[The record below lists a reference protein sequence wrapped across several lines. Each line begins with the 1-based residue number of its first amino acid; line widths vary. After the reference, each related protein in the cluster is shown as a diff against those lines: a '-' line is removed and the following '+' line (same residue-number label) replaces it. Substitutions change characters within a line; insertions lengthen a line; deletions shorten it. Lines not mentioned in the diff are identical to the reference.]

1 MSSHLGGLNDR
12 PRGRSLLSLGRN
24 DDDDASDAEL
34 EFEALAFSSIQR
46 QPYSQR
52 ASTLPLSKP
61 QTPPSIMA
69 VVSQE
74 SDEAK
79 HLIPRPLSQ
88 RSSAERNVRSQ
99 SAILREQ
106 AGAEDED
113 EVSMSIEHLD
123 EILEPPRRPG
133 RRSRN
138 SSSRDA
144 IEEET
149 PSGRNKRQRID
160 RAGRTPGAVIPP
172 RLSSAKPSLTAVSS
186 SPIFAKPPVR
196 RRESGTV
203 PSSSPLVSIPV
214 SAQAP
219 VREKTNGTNDSVASD
234 STRSTGAYLATIDPV
249 FGRHIAAAA
258 ARLPIVVT
266 TIESQNTDLDLKI
279 DAQTR
284 HLAKLFSD
292 AEAETVEEL
301 RDRLSITSA
310 EQAAAQTELE
320 AQEQNV
326 ASLRGIRDRLVGEYH
341 GLTDKTRKE
350 LAGSMELALVQAT
363 DDCKAADAALRACQA
378 RVEKLDRSK
387 AEILQAQ
394 EKLEDEHARRT
405 ESQAVYDALRVC
417 TARGLFNM
425 GGVA

>member
-1 MSSHLGGLNDR
+1 
-12 PRGRSLLSLGRN
+12 
-24 DDDDASDAEL
+24 
-34 EFEALAFSSIQR
+34 
-46 QPYSQR
+46 
-52 ASTLPLSKP
+52 
-61 QTPPSIMA
+61 MA
-69 VVSQE
+69 VALQE

-79 HLIPRPLSQ
+79 HLIPRTLSQ

-160 RAGRTPGAVIPP
+160 RAGRTP
-172 RLSSAKPSLTAVSS
+172 
-186 SPIFAKPPVR
+186 
-196 RRESGTV
+196 
-203 PSSSPLVSIPV
+203 
-214 SAQAP
+214 

-266 TIESQNTDLDLKI
+266 AIESQNTDLDLKI
-279 DAQTR
+279 DVQTR
-284 HLAKLFSD
+284 HLAQLFSD
-292 AEAETVEEL
+292 AEAETVDEL
-301 RDRLSITSA
+301 QDRLSITSA
-310 EQAAAQTELE
+310 EQAAAQTELD

-326 ASLRGIRDRLVGEYH
+326 ASLRGIRDRLVGESH

-350 LAGSMELALVQAT
+350 LAGSMELALAQAT

-387 AEILQAQ
+387 SEILQAQ
-394 EKLEDEHARRT
+394 DNLEDDHARRT

>member
-1 MSSHLGGLNDR
+1 
-12 PRGRSLLSLGRN
+12 
-24 DDDDASDAEL
+24 
-34 EFEALAFSSIQR
+34 
-46 QPYSQR
+46 
-52 ASTLPLSKP
+52 
-61 QTPPSIMA
+61 MA
-69 VVSQE
+69 
-74 SDEAK
+74 
-79 HLIPRPLSQ
+79 

-172 RLSSAKPSLTAVSS
+172 RLSSARPSLTAVSS
-186 SPIFAKPPVR
+186 SPMFAKPPVR

-214 SAQAP
+214 SAPAP

-266 TIESQNTDLDLKI
+266 AIESQNTDLDLKI
-279 DAQTR
+279 DVQTR
-284 HLAKLFSD
+284 HLAQLFSD
-292 AEAETVEEL
+292 AEAETVDEL
-301 RDRLSITSA
+301 QDRLSITSA
-310 EQAAAQTELE
+310 EQAAAQTELD

-326 ASLRGIRDRLVGEYH
+326 ASLRGIRDRLVGESH

-350 LAGSMELALVQAT
+350 LAGSMELALAQAT

-387 AEILQAQ
+387 SEILQAQ
-394 EKLEDEHARRT
+394 DNLEDDHARRT